1 MISKNLS
8 NQLLS
13 LNESIQE
20 RENLNLIENEGNEQ
34 QFQPNCWAIFHA
46 SWTLRTQDR
55 SRTHSKVVAARPRW
69 GGHWEHWREGTEG
82 FSLFT
87 LNFCT
92 VDFFFYNEHTYL
104 I

>member
-55 SRTHSKVVAARPRW
+55 SRTHSKVVAARPR
-69 GGHWEHWREGTEG
+69 GG
-82 FSLFT
+82 SLGALAGGYRGIFT
-87 LNFCT
+87 FYSEFLHCG
-92 VDFFFYNEHTYL
+92 FFFYNEHTYL